1 MSKFVDFCKKFLD
14 RKTLKFLAV
23 GVLNTVVGMGI
34 MLLLSAMFNKFTPD
48 FAARHLFTLGA
59 TEYTA
64 SYLISSVI
72 NYIAGGILSYFL
84 NKYWTFKKRE
94 RSKSEVIKFIATIVV
109 CYAVAYLC
117 AKPLTEVILKNAD
130 IASKW
135 KEFIALI
142 VGAFFY
148 TVLNYFAQRFLVF
161 AENSKNKKAQAE
173 SGIAEDKKDDGQE
186 DSQNKEENKN
196 D

>member
-23 GVLNTVVGMGI
+23 GVLNTIVGMGI

-48 FAARHLFTLGA
+48 FAAHHLFTLGA

-117 AKPLTEVILKNAD
+117 AKPLTEVMLKNAD

-148 TVLNYFAQRFLVF
+148 TVLNYFAQRFIVF
-161 AENSKNKKAQAE
+161 AENTKNKKAQAE
-173 SGIAEDKKDDGQE
+173 SGIAEDKKDDVQE
-186 DSQNKEENKN
+186 DSQNKEENEN